1 MLNLARLLTL
11 QIWDIASESIHH
23 KFREHRKEVCSLA
36 FSSDGRLVVSGSA
49 DQTAKIW
56 NVADWKTRD
65 YVDGSSKTLETSNK
79 VRTVTISSDG
89 RLVAA
94 GDSGGVREIIIVC
107 LDVFPI
113 QFL

>member
-1 MLNLARLLTL
+1 M
-11 QIWDIASESIHH
+11 
-23 KFREHRKEVCSLA
+23 
-36 FSSDGRLVVSGSA
+36 
-49 DQTAKIW
+49 
-56 NVADWKTRD
+56 
-65 YVDGSSKTLETSNK
+65 DGSSKTLETSNK